1 MADKE
6 LRHMSRGELVEIIYE
21 LKRRETELQ
30 ESNQALK
37 DQLAD
42 RSLHIEQSG
51 SIAEA
56 AMELNQVFTA
66 AQAAADQYL
75 ESVRLNCGSA
85 EAMSEKILAD
95 ARSQAETIVSEAHAK
110 AAEITSAAE
119 QTRRQVEAECTALK
133 QKTEEETRARWDS
146 FEKKVGE
153 LFLSY
158 RGSEPAEEV
167 HR

>member
-1 MADKE
+1 MSDKE

-30 ESNQALK
+30 ESNQTLK

-42 RSLHIEQSG
+42 RSLRIEQ
-51 SIAEA
+51 
-56 AMELNQVFTA
+56 A

-75 ESVRLNCGSA
+75 ESVRLSCGNA

-95 ARSQAETIVSEAHAK
+95 AHRQAESIVSEAQAK
-110 AAEITSAAE
+110 AAEITSTAE
-119 QTRRQVEAECTALK
+119 QTRRQVETECTALK

-158 RGSEPAEEV
+158 RGGESAEEV
-167 HR
+167 HQ